1 MNVFQ
6 SVRRKVVT
14 AWKQPDPEAPS
25 PNHTSPSPG
34 PTEPYASRV
43 DPPTSAENVATVDF
57 RGRCQELLLR
67 ATEDN
72 SFKASIMK
80 LKGEDAQRMVDFLEI
95 VCELINI
102 TIRTW
107 CSFN

>member
-1 MNVFQ
+1 MMNIFR

-14 AWKQPDPEAPS
+14 AQKQPDPEALS

-34 PTEPYASRV
+34 PTEPHASHV
-43 DPPTSAENVATVDF
+43 DPPTSAENVDF
-57 RGRCQELLLR
+57 RGRCQDLLLR

-102 TIRTW
+102 TI
-107 CSFN
+107 